1 MSSLKSQEMKE
12 TLTETLECSPV
23 QFNLKKQVE
32 LIDDNTKKCLSKKSK
47 KLEDSLRSV
56 AQSVAPGQEEEF
68 IAQVLSISTKKMKNT

>member
-1 MSSLKSQEMKE
+1 MSNLKSQEMKE

-23 QFNLKKQVE
+23 QFNLKKKVE
-32 LIDDNTKKCLSKKSK
+32 LIDDNTKKRLSKKFK

-68 IAQVLSISTKKMKNT
+68 IAQVLSISTND

>member
-1 MSSLKSQEMKE
+1 MKE

-23 QFNLKKQVE
+23 QFNLKKKVE
-32 LIDDNTKKCLSKKSK
+32 LIDDNTKIYLSKKFK

-68 IAQVLSISTKKMKNT
+68 IAQVLSISTND

>member
-1 MSSLKSQEMKE
+1 MSSLKSQEMKK

-23 QFNLKKQVE
+23 QFNLKKKVE
-32 LIDDNTKKCLSKKSK
+32 LIDDNTKIYLSKKFK

-68 IAQVLSISTKKMKNT
+68 IAQVLSI